1 MTSTHWIL
9 FGGATL
15 IVMMLGG
22 TLVTRLPLS
31 GAMIYLG
38 VGVLLGPAVANVF
51 ASDPLR
57 FAPAL
62 ELVAEAALL
71 ISLFSV
77 GLKLEI
83 PLRDQ
88 RWLAPLRLAF
98 VSMAITV
105 VLIAAIG
112 VLLLDLPLGA
122 AILLGGILAPT
133 DPVLASGIQP
143 EAGDTPDL
151 VRFNLAGEGGLNDGS
166 AFPVVVL
173 GLGLMGSH
181 DDGTGV
187 AHWLSLDLAWSLVGG
202 ILIGAA
208 TSFLIGTAVVFLRN
222 RHDEA
227 LGMNEFLSL
236 GIVAVCFGLAELC
249 HASGFLAVFAAGIAL
264 QRVYRRRDISY
275 LWMWKRGSTRP
286 ERETSA
292 AMKEDVQG
300 FNEQIE
306 KLAEPVLVILTG
318 AMLAYVTTFP
328 SLWWFTALS
337 LFVVR
342 PLAVFLGMAGSA
354 MPARHHAMVGWFGIR
369 GIGSVYYL
377 MYALDHG
384 LSGDLAQRFVA
395 FTLVAVTASILLHG
409 VTAGP
414 LMASY
419 AKGET
424 GQGEPRKAPE

>member
-1 MTSTHWIL
+1 MSSAHWIL

-15 IVMMLGG
+15 IAMMLGS

-38 VGVLLGPAVANVF
+38 IGVLLGPAVGKVF
-51 ASDPLR
+51 APDPLR
-57 FAPAL
+57 FAPVL

-71 ISLFSV
+71 ISLFAV
-77 GLKLEI
+77 GLKLEVS
-83 PLRDQ
+83 LLDR

-105 VLIAAIG
+105 ALIAAIG

-133 DPVLASGIQP
+133 DPVLASDIQP
-143 EAGDTPDL
+143 EAGARPDL

-173 GLGLMGSH
+173 GLGLMGGH
-181 DDGTGV
+181 DAGTNL
-187 AHWLSLDLAWSLVGG
+187 AHWLAMDLAWSLLGG
-202 ILIGAA
+202 IVIGAA
-208 TSFLIGTAVVFLRN
+208 ASFLIGSAVVFLRN

-236 GIVAVCFGLAELC
+236 GIVAICFGLAELC

-264 QRVYRRRDISY
+264 QRVYRRRDIAD
-275 LWMWKRGSTRP
+275 LWRWKRRSTLP

-292 AMKEDVQG
+292 AMKQDVQG

-318 AMLAYVTTFP
+318 AMLAYVTVFP

-337 LFVVR
+337 LAVVR
-342 PLAVFLGMAGSA
+342 PLAVFLGMAGST
-354 MPARHHAMVGWFGIR
+354 MPVRHHAMVGWFGIR

-377 MYALDHG
+377 MYALNHG
-384 LSGDLAQRFVA
+384 LSGALAERFVA
-395 FTLVAVTASILLHG
+395 FTLVAITASILLHG

-414 LMASY
+414 LMAWY
-419 AKGET
+419 TKGEMRR
-424 GQGEPRKAPE
+424 GA